1 MGECNYCFA
10 RRQESNPHGIY
21 PILPAVPPATQDKQK
36 YDVTCWRNSKTCN
49 WWTKSAGENVEQME
63 VVKTRENIF
72 RWKVKKGWLVD
83 ICLAGYVIS
92 QGVIA
97 ASDNIEVF
105 EVRIE
110 AS

>member
-1 MGECNYCFA
+1 MKA
-10 RRQESNPHGIY
+10 
-21 PILPAVPPATQDKQK
+21 
-36 YDVTCWRNSKTCN
+36 
-49 WWTKSAGENVEQME
+49 
-63 VVKTRENIF
+63 RENIF

-105 EVRIE
+105 EIRIE
-110 AS
+110 ATSS

>member
-1 MGECNYCFA
+1 
-10 RRQESNPHGIY
+10 
-21 PILPAVPPATQDKQK
+21 
-36 YDVTCWRNSKTCN
+36 
-49 WWTKSAGENVEQME
+49 ME

-92 QGVIA
+92 QVVIA

>member
-1 MGECNYCFA
+1 MAYIPSCQQSRQLRRLNKITTWPVGEAAKRAIGELKA
-10 RRQESNPHGIY
+10 R
-21 PILPAVPPATQDKQK
+21 
-36 YDVTCWRNSKTCN
+36 
-49 WWTKSAGENVEQME
+49 GENVEQME
-63 VVKTRENIF
+63 VVKTRANIF